1 MTKNWKRDL
10 GFGLLGLIAT
20 SFVVVYQIVTN
31 GTASLPLPLLVLFI
45 ALCPASVLSIP
56 FIDAE
61 VGTSGFYF
69 IWTFIGLV
77 NAVLYAAVGTVIVR
91 RRKKSD

>member
-1 MTKNWKRDL
+1 MMTNWKRNL
-10 GFGLLGLIAT
+10 GFGLLGLIIT
-20 SFVVVYQIVTN
+20 SFVVAYQVLTN
-31 GTASLPLPLLVLFI
+31 GTASVPPPLLVLFI

-69 IWTFIGLV
+69 IWTFIGLL
-77 NAVLYAAVGTVIVR
+77 NSVLYAAIATMIVR
-91 RRKKSD
+91 RRKKSA